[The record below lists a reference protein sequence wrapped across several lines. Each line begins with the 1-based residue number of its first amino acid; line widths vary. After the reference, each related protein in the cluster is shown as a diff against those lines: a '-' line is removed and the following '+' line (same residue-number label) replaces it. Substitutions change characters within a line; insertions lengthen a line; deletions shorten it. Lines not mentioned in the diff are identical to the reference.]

1 MTRLISGLSDL
12 AQRYDVIL
20 SDIWGV
26 IHNGRE
32 HFPEP
37 CAALARWRIERGP
50 VVLISNA
57 PRPASDVIPQL
68 DGLGVPR
75 GTFSAIVTSGDTT
88 RHILQT
94 YGEGPA
100 WRIGPDRDGPLY
112 EGLPLRFAPLDQ
124 ARLIALT
131 GPDDDEVEG
140 PEDYRERLTLAAAR
154 KLPMVCANPDIVV
167 QRGDRLVYCGGALA
181 ALYESLGGPVRM
193 AGKPHAPIYAAAIAE
208 AERLLGH
215 TVDRRRILCVGDG
228 VVTDIRGA
236 NDHGLDVLFIASGIH
251 GDAAKGPD
259 GALSPAG
266 VAALLDAE
274 GVTANYAMGDLA
286 W

>member
-1 MTRLISGLSDL
+1 MTRLISGLAEL
-12 AQRYDVIL
+12 ANRYDVIL

-37 CAALARWRIERGP
+37 CAALARWGRERGP

-75 GTFSAIVTSGDTT
+75 DTYGAIVTSGDTT
-88 RHILQT
+88 RHILET

-112 EGLPLRFAPLDQ
+112 EGLPLGFAPL
-124 ARLIALT
+124 AEAKLIALT

-140 PEDYRERLTLAAAR
+140 PEDYRARLVEAAAR
-154 KLPMVCANPDIVV
+154 KLPMICANPDIVV
-167 QRGDRLVYCGGALA
+167 QRGDRLIYCGGALA

-193 AGKPHAPIYAAAIAE
+193 AGKPHAPIYAAAIEE

-215 TVDRRRILCVGDG
+215 TLDRRRVLCVGDG

-236 NDHGLDVLFIASGIH
+236 NAQGLDVLFIASGIH

-259 GALSPAG
+259 GRLSDAG
-266 VAALLDAE
+266 VASLLAAE
-274 GVTANYAMGDLA
+274 HVTADYAMADLA

>member
-1 MTRLISGLSDL
+1 MTRLIQGLSEL
-12 AQRYDVIL
+12 AGRYDVIL

-37 CAALARWRIERGP
+37 CAALARWDAQTGP

-57 PRPASDVIPQL
+57 PRPASDVVPQL

-75 GTFSAIVTSGDTT
+75 ETWRAIVTSGDTT
-88 RHILQT
+88 RHILET

-100 WRIGPDRDGPLY
+100 WRIGPDRDAPLY
-112 EGLPLRFAPLDQ
+112 EGLPLTFAPLEQ
-124 ARLIALT
+124 AKLIALT

-140 PEDYRERLTLAAAR
+140 PEDYRERLAQAAAR

-181 ALYESLGGPVRM
+181 ALYETLGGPVRM

-208 AERLLGH
+208 ASRLLGKPA
-215 TVDRRRILCVGDG
+215 DRRRVLCVGDG
-228 VVTDIRGA
+228 VVTDIKGA

-259 GALSPAG
+259 GKLSPAG
-266 VAALLDAE
+266 VASLLEPE
-274 GVTANYAMGDLA
+274 GVTANYAMADLA

>member
-1 MTRLISGLSDL
+1 MTRLISGLSEL
-12 AQRYDVIL
+12 ADRYDIIL

-37 CAALARWRIERGP
+37 CAALARWGAERGP

-75 GTFSAIVTSGDTT
+75 ETYGAVVTSGDTT

-112 EGLPLRFAPLDQ
+112 EGLPLRFAPLAE

-140 PEDYRERLTLAAAR
+140 PEDYRERLAQAAAR

-167 QRGDRLVYCGGALA
+167 QRGDRLIWCGGALA
-181 ALYESLGGPVRM
+181 ALYETLGGPVRM
-193 AGKPHAPIYAAAIAE
+193 AGKPHAPIYAAAIEE
-208 AERLLGH
+208 AHRLLGRP
-215 TVDRRRILCVGDG
+215 VDRRRILCVGDG

-251 GDAAKGPD
+251 GDAAKGSD
-259 GALSPAG
+259 GRLSAAG
-266 VAALLDAE
+266 VAALLE
-274 GVTANYAMGDLA
+274 PEQVTANYAMADLA

>member
-1 MTRLISGLSDL
+1 MTRLIQGLSEL
-12 AQRYDVIL
+12 AGRYDVIL

-37 CAALARWRIERGP
+37 CAALARWAAEKGP

-75 GTFSAIVTSGDTT
+75 ETYSAIVTSGDTT
-88 RHILQT
+88 RDILAT
-94 YGEGPA
+94 YGQGPA

-112 EGLPLRFAPLDQ
+112 AGLALEFSPLEDAK
-124 ARLIALT
+124 LIALT

-140 PEDYRERLTLAAAR
+140 PEDYRERLQAAAR
-154 KLPMVCANPDIVV
+154 RRLPMVCANPDIVV
-167 QRGDRLVYCGGALA
+167 QRGDKLVYCGGALA
-181 ALYESLGGPVRM
+181 ALYETLGGPVRM

-208 AERLLGH
+208 ASQLLGGP
-215 TVDRRRILCVGDG
+215 VDRRRVLCVGDG
-228 VVTDIRGA
+228 VVTDVKGA

-259 GALSPAG
+259 GRLSQAG
-266 VAALLDAE
+266 VAALLEPE
-274 GVTANYAMGDLA
+274 GVTADYAMADLA

>member
-1 MTRLISGLSDL
+1 MTRLIHGLSDL
-12 AQRYDVIL
+12 AGAYDVIL

-32 HFPEP
+32 HFPGP
-37 CAALARWRIERGP
+37 CAALARWRAERGP

-57 PRPASDVIPQL
+57 PRPASDVLPQL
-68 DGLGVPR
+68 DALGVPR
-75 GTFSAIVTSGDTT
+75 DTFSAIVTSGDTT
-88 RHILQT
+88 RHVLET
-94 YGEGPA
+94 YGQGPA
-100 WRIGPDRDGPLY
+100 WRIGPDRDAPLY
-112 EGLPLRFAPLDQ
+112 EGLPLTFAPLEE

-131 GPDDDEVEG
+131 GPDDDDVEG
-140 PEDYRERLTLAAAR
+140 PEDYRERLAAAAAR

-215 TVDRRRILCVGDG
+215 PVDRKRVLCVGDG

-236 NDHGLDVLFIASGIH
+236 NAQDLDVLFIASGIH

-259 GALSPAG
+259 GALSDAG
-266 VAALLDAE
+266 VASLLAPE
-274 GVTANYAMGDLA
+274 GVTANYAMADLA

>member
-1 MTRLISGLSDL
+1 MTRLIHGLSELTD
-12 AQRYDVIL
+12 RYDVIL

-32 HFPEP
+32 AFPEP
-37 CAALARWRIERGP
+37 CAALAHWRAERGP

-57 PRPASDVIPQL
+57 PRPASDVVPQL

-75 GTFSAIVTSGDTT
+75 ETFSAIVTSGDTT
-88 RHILQT
+88 RHILET

-112 EGLPLRFAPLDQ
+112 EGLPLRFAPLDE

-140 PEDYRERLTLAAAR
+140 PEDYRDRLAQAAAR
-154 KLPMVCANPDIVV
+154 KLPLICANPDIVV
-167 QRGDRLVYCGGALA
+167 QRGDRLIYCGGALA

-193 AGKPHAPIYAAAIAE
+193 AGKPHAPIYAAAIEE

-215 TVDRRRILCVGDG
+215 AVDRRRVLCVGDG

-236 NDHGLDVLFIASGIH
+236 NAQDLDVLFIASGIH

-259 GALSPAG
+259 GALSEAG

-274 GVTANYAMGDLA
+274 QVTANYAMADLA